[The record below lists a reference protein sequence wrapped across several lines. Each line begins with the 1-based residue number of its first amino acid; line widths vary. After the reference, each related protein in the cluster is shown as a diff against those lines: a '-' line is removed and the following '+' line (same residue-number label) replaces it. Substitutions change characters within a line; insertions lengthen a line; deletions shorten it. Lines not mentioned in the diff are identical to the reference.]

1 MAVYAPCLAGK
12 ELCMYSYVLS
22 GALNGIE
29 SYLAMVEADAST
41 GLPGFEMVGMLNAE
55 VKEAK
60 ERVRVALKNTGINIP
75 PLRIT
80 VNISPANLRK
90 NGTAYDLPIAIALL
104 IAIGEIPQK
113 SVEDIMIVGE
123 LGLNGEVKFTSGIL
137 PMVMQAKQEGKK
149 VCLVPKENVLE
160 GAVVAGIDV
169 VGIESLR
176 DAMEFFLSK
185 EGERNR
191 LYPPQKADLKELML
205 SQHIHYDLDFGE
217 IHGQEHVKKAVE
229 TAAAGFH
236 HILLIGAPGAGKT
249 MIAKRIPSVLPPL
262 SLEDS
267 LEVSKIYSISGMLN
281 EKQSLITKRPFCSPH
296 HTISEQAFAGGGRI
310 PKPGTVSL
318 AHKGVLFLDEVV
330 HFSNAAI
337 EVLRQPM
344 EEKQVQI
351 ARNYGTYTYPADFML
366 VAAMN
371 PCPCGYYPDRNRCAC
386 NEKQVRKYLSA
397 ISGPI
402 LDRID
407 ICVEVSRIEI
417 KDLEEKQKG
426 ETSESM
432 RQRIERARKM
442 QEDRFVNSK
451 LEFNAQ
457 MGPEDVKRFCIL
469 DRKEHKFIEQ
479 AFQTLKL
486 SARAYH
492 KILKVA
498 RTIAD
503 LNGNET
509 ITEADLAQAI
519 CYRSV
524 DRKYW

>member
-1 MAVYAPCLAGK
+1 
-12 ELCMYSYVLS
+12 MYSFVS
-22 GALNGIE
+22 TGALNGIE
-29 SYLAMVEADAST
+29 SYLATVEVDAST

-55 VKEAK
+55 IKEAK
-60 ERVRVALKNTGINIP
+60 ERVRVALKNTGISIP

-90 NGTAYDLPIAIALL
+90 NGTSYDLPIAIGLL
-104 IAIGEIPQK
+104 IAIGELSQECIK
-113 SVEDIMIVGE
+113 DIMFVGE
-123 LGLNGEVKFTSGIL
+123 LGLNGEVKFTNGIL
-137 PMVMQAKQEGKK
+137 PMVMEAKEEGKK
-149 VCLVPKENVLE
+149 VCIVPKENAEE
-160 GAVVAGIDV
+160 GAVVDGIDIIGV
-169 VGIESLR
+169 SGIGEVIEYLN
-176 DAMEFFLSK
+176 ANKK
-185 EGERNR
+185 ER
-191 LYPPQKADLKELML
+191 QKFHKTKVDLECLIDQSM
-205 SQHIHYDLDFGE
+205 IYECCDFEE
-217 IHGQEHVKKAVE
+217 ISGQEYVKNAVQ

-236 HILLIGAPGAGKT
+236 HMLLIGAPGAGKT

-267 LEVSKIYSISGMLN
+267 MEVSKIYSISGLLN
-281 EKQSLITKRPFCSPH
+281 EKQALITKRPFCSPH

-310 PKPGTVSL
+310 PKPGVVSL

-344 EEKQVQI
+344 EDKKVQI
-351 ARNYGTYTYPADFML
+351 ARSYGTFTYPADFML

-371 PCPCGYYPDRNRCAC
+371 PCPCGYFPDRNRCTC
-386 NEKQVRKYLSA
+386 NESQVRRYLSH

-407 ICVEVSRIEI
+407 ICVEVSRMEM
-417 KDLEEKQKG
+417 KDLERRS
-426 ETSESM
+426 SESSAVM
-432 RQRIERARKM
+432 RERIRKARKM
-442 QEDRFVNSK
+442 QQLRF
-451 LEFNAQ
+451 EGTGITFNAQ
-457 MGPEDVKRFCIL
+457 MGPAQI
-469 DRKEHKFIEQ
+469 KEYCSLGSKEKEFVER
-479 AFQTLKL
+479 AFNTLKL

-503 LNGNET
+503 LDCSEQ
-509 ITEADLAQAI
+509 ISEEHLASAI
-519 CYRSV
+519 AYRSV

>member
-1 MAVYAPCLAGK
+1 
-12 ELCMYSYVLS
+12 MYSNVS
-22 GALNGIE
+22 TGALAGIE
-29 SYLAMVEADAST
+29 SYLATVEVDAST

-55 VKEAK
+55 VKEAR
-60 ERVRVALKNTGINIP
+60 ERVRVALKNSGFIMP

-104 IAIGEIPQK
+104 IAVGELPQD
-113 SVEDIMIVGE
+113 SVKDVLIVGE
-123 LGLNGEVKFTSGIL
+123 LGLNGEVKFTNGIL
-137 PMVMQAKQEGKK
+137 PMVLQAKKEGIK
-149 VCLVPKENVLE
+149 VCLVPKENAEE
-160 GAVVAGIDV
+160 GAVVDGIDV
-169 VGIESLR
+169 IGVSTLPEVMEYLR
-176 DAMEFFLSK
+176 ADWE
-185 EGERNR
+185 EREKSFR
-191 LYPPQKADLKELML
+191 KTKVDLNKMML
-205 SQHIHYDLDFGE
+205 QGGNYDGLDFAD
-217 IHGQEHVKKAVE
+217 ISGQENVKKAVE

-249 MIAKRIPSVLPPL
+249 MIAKRIPSILPPL
-262 SLEDS
+262 SVEDS

-281 EKQSLITKRPFCSPH
+281 AKQSLITKRPFCSPH

-330 HFSNAAI
+330 HFSNATI

-344 EEKQVQI
+344 EDKKVQI
-351 ARNYGTYTYPADFML
+351 ARSYGTFVYPADFML

-371 PCPCGYYPDRNRCAC
+371 PCPCGHYPDRNRCTC
-386 NEKQVRKYLSA
+386 NESKVRKYLSP

-407 ICVEVSRIEI
+407 ICVEVSRMEM
-417 KDLEEKQKG
+417 KDLEAKG
-426 ETSESM
+426 GESSGM
-432 RQRIERARKM
+432 MLERIERARQM
-442 QEDRFVNSK
+442 QQERFRNSNIT
-451 LEFNAQ
+451 FNAQ
-457 MGPEDVKRFCIL
+457 MGPGEIGKYCSL
-469 DRKEHKFIEQ
+469 ERKEKKFVEQ
-479 AFQTLKL
+479 AFDALKL

-503 LNGNET
+503 LDGST
-509 ITEADLAQAI
+509 RITELHLAQAI
-519 CYRSV
+519 AYRSV

>member
-1 MAVYAPCLAGK
+1 
-12 ELCMYSYVLS
+12 MYSYVS
-22 GALNGIE
+22 TGALNGIE
-29 SYLAMVEADAST
+29 SYLATVEVDAST

-60 ERVRVALKNTGINIP
+60 ERVRVALKNNGFSMP
-75 PLRIT
+75 PLRVT

-104 IAIGEIPQK
+104 IAVGELSQE
-113 SVEDIMIVGE
+113 SVEDVLIVGE

-137 PMVMQAKQEGKK
+137 PMVLQAQKEGIK
-149 VCLVPKENVLE
+149 VCLVPKENAEE
-160 GAVVAGIDV
+160 GAVVENVCVIGVSCLAEVIEYLHANAAERKKCFKRAKVDPVKLMADGGIYT
-169 VGIESLR
+169 G
-176 DAMEFFLSK
+176 
-185 EGERNR
+185 
-191 LYPPQKADLKELML
+191 
-205 SQHIHYDLDFGE
+205 LDYAQ
-217 IHGQEHVKKAVE
+217 ISGQENVKKAVE

-249 MIAKRIPSVLPPL
+249 MIAKRIPSILPPL
-262 SLEDS
+262 SIEDS

-281 EKQSLITKRPFCSPH
+281 EKQILITRRPFCSPH

-310 PKPGTVSL
+310 PKPGVVSL

-330 HFSNAAI
+330 HFSHAAI

-344 EEKQVQI
+344 EDKKVQI
-351 ARNYGTYTYPADFML
+351 ARAYGTFTYPADFML

-371 PCPCGYYPDRNRCAC
+371 PCPCGHYPDRNRCAC
-386 NEKQVRKYLSA
+386 NESQVRKYLSA

-407 ICVEVSRIEI
+407 ICVEVSRMEM
-417 KDLEEKQKG
+417 KDLELTGG
-426 ETSESM
+426 ESSATM
-432 RQRIERARKM
+432 RERIQRARKM
-442 QEDRFVNSK
+442 QQERFEGVGIT
-451 LEFNAQ
+451 FNAQ
-457 MGPEDVKRFCIL
+457 MGPEEIKRFCKL
-469 DRKEHKFIEQ
+469 DDKERQFVER
-479 AFQTLKL
+479 AFDALKL

-503 LNGNET
+503 LDGSER
-509 ITEADLAQAI
+509 IREIHLAQAI
-519 CYRSV
+519 AYRSV

>member
-1 MAVYAPCLAGK
+1 
-12 ELCMYSYVLS
+12 MYSYVFT
-22 GALNGIE
+22 GALAGIE
-29 SYLAMVEADAST
+29 SYLATVEVDAST

-60 ERVRVALKNTGINIP
+60 ERVRVALKNTGFSMP
-75 PLRIT
+75 PLRVT

-104 IAIGEIPQK
+104 IAIGELSQK

-137 PMVMQAKQEGKK
+137 PMVLQAKQEGIK
-149 VCLVPKENVLE
+149 VCLVPKENAEE
-160 GAVVAGIDV
+160 GAVVEGIDV
-169 VGIESLR
+169 IGISGLGEVIAYLHADEEEREKCFKKAKVNPESL
-176 DAMEFFLSK
+176 MLQ
-185 EGERNR
+185 GG
-191 LYPPQKADLKELML
+191 LYDG
-205 SQHIHYDLDFGE
+205 LDFAE
-217 IHGQEHVKKAVE
+217 ISGQENVKKAVE

-249 MIAKRIPSVLPPL
+249 MIAKRISSILPPL

-281 EKQSLITKRPFCSPH
+281 EKQSLITRRPFCSPH

-330 HFSNAAI
+330 HFSNATI

-344 EEKQVQI
+344 EDKKVQI
-351 ARNYGTYTYPADFML
+351 ARNYGTFTYPADFML

-371 PCPCGYYPDRNRCAC
+371 PCPCGHYPDRNRCAC
-386 NEKQVRKYLSA
+386 NENQVRKYLSA

-407 ICVEVSRIEI
+407 ICVEVSRMEM
-417 KDLEEKQKG
+417 KDLETKS
-426 ETSESM
+426 SESSAVM
-432 RQRIERARKM
+432 RERIQKARQM
-442 QEDRFVNSK
+442 QQDRF
-451 LEFNAQ
+451 EGMDITFNAQ
-457 MGPEDVKRFCIL
+457 MGPAEIKRFCAL
-469 DRKEHKFIEQ
+469 GEQERKFVEQ
-479 AFQTLKL
+479 AFDALKL

-498 RTIAD
+498 RTVAD
-503 LNGNET
+503 LDESEN
-509 ITEADLAQAI
+509 ITELHLAQAI
-519 CYRSV
+519 SYRSV

>member
-1 MAVYAPCLAGK
+1 
-12 ELCMYSYVLS
+12 MYSYVS
-22 GALNGIE
+22 TGALAGIE
-29 SYLAMVEADAST
+29 SYLATVEVDAST

-60 ERVRVALKNTGINIP
+60 ERVRVALKNTGFSVP
-75 PLRIT
+75 ALRIT

-90 NGTAYDLPIAIALL
+90 NGTAYDLPIAVALL
-104 IAIGEIPQK
+104 IAIGELPQK
-113 SVEDIMIVGE
+113 CVEDIMIVGE
-123 LGLNGEVKFTSGIL
+123 LGLNGEVKFTNGIL
-137 PMVMQAKQEGKK
+137 PMVLQAKRDGKK
-149 VCLVPKENVLE
+149 VCLVPKENAEE
-160 GAVVAGIDV
+160 GAVVE
-169 VGIESLR
+169 GIEVIGISGLTETVEYLLA
-176 DAMEFFLSK
+176 DK
-185 EGERNR
+185 EQRKKCFPGT
-191 LYPPQKADLKELML
+191 KANLKQLM
-205 SQHIHYDLDFGE
+205 SENCIYNGPDFGE
-217 IHGQEHVKKAVE
+217 ISGQENIKRAVE

-262 SLEDS
+262 SLDDS

-281 EKQSLITKRPFCSPH
+281 EKQALITQRPFCSPH

-310 PKPGTVSL
+310 PKPGMVSL

-344 EEKQVQI
+344 EDKKVQI
-351 ARNYGTYTYPADFML
+351 ARSYGTFTYPADFML

-386 NEKQVRKYLSA
+386 NDAQVRKYLSA

-407 ICVEVSRIEI
+407 ICVEVSRMEM
-417 KDLEEKQKG
+417 KDLEGQSG
-426 ETSESM
+426 ENSATM
-432 RQRIERARKM
+432 RERIEKARKM
-442 QEDRFVNSK
+442 QEERFRGMEIS
-451 LEFNAQ
+451 FNAQ
-457 MGPEDVKRFCIL
+457 MGPAEIKRFCAL
-469 DRKEHKFIEQ
+469 ERAEKKFAQE
-479 AFQTLKL
+479 AFDALKL

-503 LNGNET
+503 LNGKER
-509 ITEADLAQAI
+509 IEEIHLAEAIA
-519 CYRSV
+519 YRSV

>member
-1 MAVYAPCLAGK
+1 
-12 ELCMYSYVLS
+12 MYSFVSS

-29 SYLAMVEADAST
+29 SYLATVEVDAST

-60 ERVRVALKNTGINIP
+60 ERVRVALKNTGISMP

-90 NGTAYDLPIAIALL
+90 SGTAYDLPIAIALL
-104 IAIGEIPQK
+104 VAIGEIPQK

-137 PMVMQAKQEGKK
+137 PMVMQAKQERKK
-149 VCLVPKENVLE
+149 VCLVPKENALE
-160 GAVVAGIDV
+160 GAVVKGIDV
-169 VGIESLR
+169 IGIESLR
-176 DAMEFFLSK
+176 DVIEYLQAE
-185 EGERNR
+185 EQERNR
-191 LYPPQKADLKELML
+191 LYQPQKADLEELMMKPE
-205 SQHIHYDLDFGE
+205 IYYGLDFGE
-217 IHGQEHVKKAVE
+217 ISGQEHVKRAVE

-249 MIAKRIPSVLPPL
+249 MIAKRIPSILPPL

-310 PKPGTVSL
+310 PKPGMVSL

-344 EEKQVQI
+344 EDKKVQI
-351 ARNYGTYTYPADFML
+351 ARNYGTFTYPADFML

-386 NEKQVRKYLSA
+386 NENQVRRYLSA

-407 ICVEVSRIEI
+407 ICVEVSRIEM
-417 KDLEEKQKG
+417 KDLEGKEKG
-426 ETSESM
+426 DTSKTM
-432 RQRIERARKM
+432 RQRIENARKM
-442 QEDRFVNSK
+442 QEERFEGSK
-451 LEFNAQ
+451 LSFNAQ
-457 MGPEDVKRFCIL
+457 MGPDDIKRFCAL
-469 DRKEHKFIEQ
+469 DSKEYKFVEQ
-479 AFQTLKL
+479 AFDALKL

-492 KILKVA
+492 KVLKVA

-503 LNGNET
+503 LSGSEK
-509 ITEADLAQAI
+509 IREEDLAQAI